1 LRPPQRFKYR
11 FVGIRGHLTSFL
23 KCSYDTSMP
32 NASPRHQ

>member
-32 NASPRHQ
+32 NTSPRHQ